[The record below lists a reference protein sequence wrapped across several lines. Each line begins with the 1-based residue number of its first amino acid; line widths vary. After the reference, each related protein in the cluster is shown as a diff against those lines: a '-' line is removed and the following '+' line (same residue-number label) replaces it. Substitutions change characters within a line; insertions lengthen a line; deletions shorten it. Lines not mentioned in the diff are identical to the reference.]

1 MELSSC
7 NRLFSMLISAC
18 ILALLGDAFS
28 RIFEGRE
35 DMEILLYVTTAISI
49 VMTFVLDI
57 VFLWYITEYEIEKS
71 ELSGISQELTLLE
84 GEKSKLL
91 IICLCFQEAAGILPD
106 KRRES

>member
-1 MELSSC
+1 MEFSSCIYSIIAVEIMSILVCLILLFGNLFEQHAKTRC

-18 ILALLGDAFS
+18 ILALLGDALS
-28 RIFEGRE
+28 WIFEGRE

-71 ELSGISQELTLLE
+71 ELSGI
-84 GEKSKLL
+84 
-91 IICLCFQEAAGILPD
+91 
-106 KRRES
+106 